1 MTPQDIRNFYSKIII
16 KPGCWEFKSAKDK
29 DGYQRFAYK
38 INGKYKHT
46 RAHRIILELLG
57 VITINKIV
65 MHTCDNPSCVNPDH
79 LRIGTIADNNLDKWI
94 KNRHSRLKGTN
105 NGYSKLT
112 DNDVQYIKQHGIVG
126 YRVGY
131 NNGSNIKQLAEQ
143 FNVHPETI
151 RFILVGK
158 TWKHI
163 S

>member
-1 MTPQDIRNFYSKIII
+1 MTPSNIKHFYSKVIITSS
-16 KPGCWEFKSAKDK
+16 CWGFSSAQDK
-29 DGYQRFAYK
+29 DGYHQVSYK
-38 INGKYKHT
+38 INGKYKQFK
-46 RAHRIILELLG
+46 AHRLMLVTLG
-57 VITINKIV
+57 CDITDKIV

-79 LRIGTIADNNLDKWI
+79 LRIGTVADNNLDKLI
-94 KNRHSRLKGTN
+94 KNRQPRQKGST

-112 DNDVQYIKQHGIVG
+112 DDDVRYIKQHGIVG

-131 NNGSNIKQLAEQ
+131 NNGSNIKQLAIK

-163 S
+163 